1 MEYTNGH
8 RSKTQLQIGRR
19 STFMAKKIRLGFV
32 GANVRSTWASQ
43 SHFPALRASPDVE
56 LSGVC
61 TTRPETAEEAR
72 KAFGARLAFTDFRA
86 MAASPEI
93 DAIAVV
99 VRVPFHYE
107 PTKAAIE
114 AGKHVYTEWP
124 LGRTTA
130 EAEELAALARAKG
143 VQTAVGLQSR
153 VSPAL
158 LYLKELIEEGYVG
171 EVLSGHADCMRD
183 GALERPSSRTWQRD
197 VTLGANPLTIAN
209 GHVIDALRFVVGDF
223 ARVSCMVTT
232 QAKQWFE
239 TDTKKM
245 VDVTSPDNIMVS
257 GKLASG
263 AVASVHVAAVP
274 WAGGGFRMVIYG
286 REGTLV
292 ATGNVSSQRGEML
305 RIQGAKRSH
314 ELTDLPIPE
323 RFVWMPPEFPRGDPF
338 NVGQMYSL
346 FAEAVRTGQKQSR
359 LPTFDTAVDLHRFL
373 DTIRQSSDTG
383 RELPVP

>member
-1 MEYTNGH
+1 
-8 RSKTQLQIGRR
+8 
-19 STFMAKKIRLGFV
+19 MAKNKIRLGFI
-32 GANVRSTWASQ
+32 GANVKSTWASQ
-43 SHFPALRASPDVE
+43 SHYPALLASPDVE
-56 LSGVC
+56 LTAVC
-61 TTRPETAEEAR
+61 TTRPESAEAAR
-72 KAFGARLAFTDFRA
+72 QAFGAKLAFTDFRE
-86 MAASPEI
+86 MVASKEI
-93 DAIAVV
+93 DAVAVV
-99 VRVPFHYE
+99 VRVPLHYE
-107 PTKAAIE
+107 ATKAAIE

-158 LYLKELIEEGYVG
+158 LYMKEQVEAGYVG
-171 EVLSGHADCMRD
+171 EVLSSHADCMRD
-183 GALERPSSRTWQRD
+183 GALERPSARTWQRD
-197 VTLGANPLTIAN
+197 ASLGANVLTIAN
-209 GHVIDALRFVVGDF
+209 GHVIDALRFVVGNF
-223 ARVSCMVTT
+223 ARVACMVTT
-232 QAKQWFE
+232 QARQWYE
-239 TDTKKM
+239 TDTRKL
-245 VDVTSPDNIMVS
+245 VDVTSPDNVMVS

-305 RIQGAKRSH
+305 RVQGAKRSH
-314 ELTDLPIPE
+314 GLSDMPIPD
-323 RFVWMPPEFPRGDPF
+323 RFFWVPPEFPRGDPF

-346 FAEAVRTGQKQSR
+346 FAEAIRTGQKQQR

-373 DTIRQSSDTG
+373 DTIRQSSDAG
-383 RELPVP
+383 RELPVA

>member
-1 MEYTNGH
+1 
-8 RSKTQLQIGRR
+8 
-19 STFMAKKIRLGFV
+19 MANKIRLGFI
-32 GANVRSTWASQ
+32 GANVKSTWASQ

-56 LSGVC
+56 MTAVC
-61 TTRPETAEEAR
+61 TTRPETANEAL
-72 KAFGARLAFTDFRA
+72 KAFGAKHAFTDFRE
-86 MAASPEI
+86 MASSREI
-93 DAIAVV
+93 DAVAVV
-99 VRVPFHYE
+99 VRVPSHYE
-107 PTKAAIE
+107 ATKAAIE

-158 LYLKELIEEGYVG
+158 LYMKELIEEGFVG
-171 EVLSGHADCMRD
+171 EVLSCHADCMRD
-183 GALERPSSRTWQRD
+183 GALERPSTRNWQRD

-232 QAKQWFE
+232 QAKQWLE
-239 TDTKKM
+239 TDTGKM

-257 GKLASG
+257 GKLARG

-305 RIQGAKRSH
+305 RVQGAQRSH
-314 ELTDLPIPE
+314 QLSDMPIPD
-323 RFVWMPPEFPRGDPF
+323 RLNWMPPDFPRGDPF

-346 FAEAVRTGQKQSR
+346 FAEAIRTGQSQSR

-373 DTIRQSSDTG
+373 DTIRQSSETG
-383 RELPVP
+383 RELPVG

>member
-1 MEYTNGH
+1 
-8 RSKTQLQIGRR
+8 
-19 STFMAKKIRLGFV
+19 MANRIRLGFV

-43 SHFPALRASPDVE
+43 SHFPALLASPDVE
-56 LSGVC
+56 LTAVC
-61 TTRPETAEEAR
+61 TTRPESAEEAR
-72 KAFGARLAFTDFRA
+72 KAFGAKLAFTDFRA
-86 MAASPEI
+86 MCASKEI
-93 DAIAVV
+93 DAVAVV
-99 VRVPFHYE
+99 VRVPSHYE

-143 VQTAVGLQSR
+143 VQTAVGLQSQ

-158 LYLKELIEEGYVG
+158 LYMKELIETGYVG
-171 EVLSGHADCMRD
+171 GVLSCHADCMRD
-183 GALERPSSRTWQRD
+183 GALERPAARTWQRD

-209 GHVIDALRFVVGDF
+209 GHVIDALRFVVGNF

-232 QAKQWFE
+232 QSKQWYQ

-245 VDVTSPDNIMVS
+245 VDVTSPDNILVS

-292 ATGNVSSQRGEML
+292 ATGDVSSQRGEML
-305 RIQGAKRSH
+305 RVQGAQRSH
-314 ELTDLPIPE
+314 ELSDLPIPA

-346 FAEAVRTGQKQSR
+346 FAEAIRTRQKQQR

-373 DTIRQSSDTG
+373 DTIKLSSDTG
-383 RELPVP
+383 CELPVA